1 MVEEVAKAVQLPLIS
16 KELYETTHGEAHG
29 THTVLIGWWKFRIR
43 GFGLSDF
50 AKVFFDISGPYY

>member
-1 MVEEVAKAVQLPLIS
+1 NYCLKKKIVIAEE
-16 KELYETTHGEAHG
+16 
-29 THTVLIGWWKFRIR
+29 HTVLIGWWKFRIR